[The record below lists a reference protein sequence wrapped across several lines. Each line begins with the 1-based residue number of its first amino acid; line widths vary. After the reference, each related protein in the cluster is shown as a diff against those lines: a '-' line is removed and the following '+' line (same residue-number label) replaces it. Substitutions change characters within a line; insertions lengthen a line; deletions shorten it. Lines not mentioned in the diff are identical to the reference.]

1 VYGLRWL
8 SVAVDVST
16 EIQIGRPRDE
26 VAAYASDP
34 DNATSWYQNIKS
46 VDWQT
51 PPPLAVGSRLRFTAA
66 FMGRSLTYTYRVREH
81 APGERFVMSTDE
93 GPFPMETT
101 YEWRDGPGGTALM
114 SLRNRGEPSGF
125 ARVGAGLMAR
135 AMEKANR
142 KDLARL
148 KEILER
154 SPGSPGT

>member
-1 VYGLRWL
+1 M
-8 SVAVDVST
+8 
-16 EIQIGRPRDE
+16 
-26 VAAYASDP
+26 AAYASDP

-51 PPPLAVGSRLRFTAA
+51 AAAARRRIRLPFTAG
-66 FMGRSLTYTYRVREH
+66 FMGRSLTYTYQVREH

-101 YEWRDGPGGTALM
+101 YEWRDGPGAATLM

-125 ARVGAGLMAR
+125 AKVGAGLMAR

-154 SPGSPGT
+154 SPTQSD